1 MKMISILIICSICF
15 WFCNTKAEQKRDKVS
30 GITLSKNDSIDFT
43 TQIQPIL
50 QKNCTPCH
58 FPGGKQYAKLPFDKG
73 ETIINHEAGA
83 LKRLKNE
90 TEIALVKQFIQQNR
104 QQETN

>member
-1 MKMISILIICSICF
+1 MKTISILVACSICL
-15 WFCNTKAEQKRDKVS
+15 WFCNIKAEQQREKVKD
-30 GITLSKNDSIDFT
+30 IAFSKNDSIDFK
-43 TQIQPIL
+43 TQVQLIL

-83 LKRLKNE
+83 LKRLKDEN
-90 TEIALVKQFIQQNR
+90 EIALVKQFILQNKTA
-104 QQETN
+104 E